1 MSLHWVIFMV
11 VPNSN
16 RVRGPGCAV
25 ACWLERWLVGLALV
39 CVFVCAF
46 VSAFVCS
53 FRFVVCSRV
62 SCSGLRFV
70 ARYGGGNLRRTLITP
85 RPL

>member
-1 MSLHWVIFMV
+1 MSFAPMSLHWVIF
-11 VPNSN
+11 
-16 RVRGPGCAV
+16 PGGSQLEGGRAV

-39 CVFVCAF
+39 CAFVCAF

-70 ARYGGGNLRRTLITP
+70 ARYGGV
-85 RPL
+85 